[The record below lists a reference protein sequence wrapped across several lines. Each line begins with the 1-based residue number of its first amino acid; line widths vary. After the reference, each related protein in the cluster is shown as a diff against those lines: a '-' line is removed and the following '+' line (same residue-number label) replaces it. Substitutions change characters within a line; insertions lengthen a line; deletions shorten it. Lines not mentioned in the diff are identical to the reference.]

1 MPTAVNTVLLSVSFK
16 PISVDFTSVLNIV
29 SLDRTSTVTMFAFAT
44 AIVLW
49 YTIVVVQVY
58 YELLLLDGYIYIAST
73 PPPPP
78 PPSPRWRGCQKDRRG
93 RRVRLTGRQRRTS
106 RRSWASAT
114 ALDPPAAVRRS
125 RGTPVSGRT
134 GSGRGVSCRNRPGIE
149 SESVCDA
156 QRDKLAALGQNFS
169 PF

>member
-78 PPSPRWRGCQKDRRG
+78 PPSPPHTHTCRSKTCLFLQAEKAIYIVVG
-93 RRVRLTGRQRRTS
+93 RRV
-106 RRSWASAT
+106 
-114 ALDPPAAVRRS
+114 
-125 RGTPVSGRT
+125 
-134 GSGRGVSCRNRPGIE
+134 
-149 SESVCDA
+149 
-156 QRDKLAALGQNFS
+156 
-169 PF
+169 

>member
-78 PPSPRWRGCQKDRRG
+78 PPSPPTHTLVEARHMSFS
-93 RRVRLTGRQRRTS
+93 TS
-106 RRSWASAT
+106 GEGYIYSWGEGYDILLGLLYFFFSLWFT
-114 ALDPPAAVRRS
+114 SLFLINFIKN
-125 RGTPVSGRT
+125 PVYIYVFHQPSI
-134 GSGRGVSCRNRPGIE
+134 C
-149 SESVCDA
+149 
-156 QRDKLAALGQNFS
+156 
-169 PF
+169 

>member
-29 SLDRTSTVTMFAFAT
+29 SLERTSTVTMFAFAT

-78 PPSPRWRGCQKDRRG
+78 PPSPSHTHTLVEARHVFFYKRR
-93 RRVRLTGRQRRTS
+93 RLY
-106 RRSWASAT
+106 
-114 ALDPPAAVRRS
+114 
-125 RGTPVSGRT
+125 
-134 GSGRGVSCRNRPGIE
+134 I
-149 SESVCDA
+149 
-156 QRDKLAALGQNFS
+156 
-169 PF
+169 